1 MSESAAA
8 QLNWSA
14 LARAA
19 AAPTELKQFQFES
32 GCAAADGDWR
42 VELNIN
48 LEASVRRAISRAP
61 ATTTRAG
68 DLRSARRGTGNTWYS
83 FRLSPRTTK

>member
-1 MSESAAA
+1 MSESAA

-19 AAPTELKQFQFES
+19 APTELKQFQFES
-32 GCAAADGDWR
+32 AASPRRSSAAGDRRR

-48 LEASVRRAISRAP
+48 LEASEREQSDQP
-61 ATTTRAG
+61 
-68 DLRSARRGTGNTWYS
+68 
-83 FRLSPRTTK
+83 PRTSNDSTCR

>member
-1 MSESAAA
+1 MSESVA

-19 AAPTELKQFQFES
+19 PTELKQFQFER
-32 GCAAADGDWR
+32 AASPRRRRADGRRRRQRR

-48 LEASVRRAISRAP
+48 LEASEREQNDQP
-61 ATTTRAG
+61 
-68 DLRSARRGTGNTWYS
+68 
-83 FRLSPRTTK
+83 PRTSSDNTCR

>member
-32 GCAAADGDWR
+32 GAAAGDG
-42 VELNIN
+42 
-48 LEASVRRAISRAP
+48 
-61 ATTTRAG
+61 
-68 DLRSARRGTGNTWYS
+68 
-83 FRLSPRTTK
+83 RTDGESN